1 MNTNQINNR
10 KAQLIES
17 IKAGLALRNS
27 VAPGELLAL
36 VSNADPINFERG
48 VGVLTMQTGVDSD
61 EMLDYQIDNECC
73 ESALEVARHT
83 VYMDPERSMINAYK
97 YENSLIPDD
106 ELLAF
111 ALFFIADSD
120 LVTSANETGEIEFD
134 DVANLVNH
142 MANRMKFFF
151 TCLREK
157 RYDILNL
164 IVHYARKYKSE
175 DIDTRFCFDTVIP
188 DDGGV
193 IEYFNSLVDV
203 NAFRSR
209 NMQMRSER
217 IFADPDPKESMNFSP
232 DDHSDDHEDLIE
244 ETEYDEDIDS
254 FEEIECDD
262 DLDFIEDIVEDDIC
276 DSEE

>member
-10 KAQLIES
+10 KAQIIES
-17 IKAGLALRNS
+17 LKAGLGLRNA

-61 EMLDYQIDNECC
+61 EMLDYQINNECC

-120 LVTSANETGEIEFD
+120 LVTSANETDEVEFD
-134 DVANLVNH
+134 DVANLINH

-175 DIDTRFCFDTVIP
+175 DIDTRFCFDTVTP

-209 NMQMRSER
+209 NMQMRAER
-217 IFADPDPKESMNFSP
+217 IFADPDSKESMNFSP
-232 DDHSDDHEDLIE
+232 DDHSDDHEDPIE
-244 ETEYDEDIDS
+244 EADYDEDVASIDKT
-254 FEEIECDD
+254 EYDD
-262 DLDFIEDIVEDDIC
+262 DLDSIKDIGEDDLC

>member
-10 KAQLIES
+10 KAQFIES
-17 IKAGLALRNS
+17 IKAGLGLRNA

-61 EMLDYQIDNECC
+61 EMLDYQIDNEFC
-73 ESALEVARHT
+73 ESALEVARHA
-83 VYMDPERSMINAYK
+83 VYMDPERSKINAYK

-120 LVTSANETGEIEFD
+120 LVISANETGEVEFD
-134 DVANLVNH
+134 DVANLINH
-142 MANRMKFFF
+142 IANRMKFFF

-175 DIDTRFCFDTVIP
+175 DIDTRFCFDTVTP

-193 IEYFNSLVDV
+193 IDYFNSLVDI

-209 NMQMRSER
+209 KMKMRTER
-217 IFADPDPKESMNFSP
+217 IFAAPEAKASMDISP
-232 DDHSDDHEDLIE
+232 GDHCDD
-244 ETEYDEDIDS
+244 DEDSVED
-254 FEEIECDD
+254 IECDD
-262 DLDFIEDIVEDDIC
+262 DLECFEETDEDDIC

>member
-10 KAQLIES
+10 KAQIIES
-17 IKAGLALRNS
+17 IKAGLRLRNA
-27 VAPGELLAL
+27 VAPGELLAF
-36 VSNADPINFERG
+36 VSNADPLNFERG

-120 LVTSANETGEIEFD
+120 LVTSANETDEVEFD
-134 DVANLVNH
+134 DVANLINH

>member
-10 KAQLIES
+10 KAQIIECL
-17 IKAGLALRNS
+17 KAGLGLRNA

-83 VYMDPERSMINAYK
+83 VYIDPERSMINAYK
-97 YENSLIPDD
+97 YENSMIPDD

-120 LVTSANETGEIEFD
+120 LVTSANETDEVEFD
-134 DVANLVNH
+134 DVANLINH

-175 DIDTRFCFDTVIP
+175 DIDTRFCFDTVTP

-209 NMQMRSER
+209 NMQMRAER
-217 IFADPDPKESMNFSP
+217 IFADPDSKESMNFSP
-232 DDHSDDHEDLIE
+232 DDHSDDHEDPIE
-244 ETEYDEDIDS
+244 EADYDEDVASIDKT
-254 FEEIECDD
+254 EYDD
-262 DLDFIEDIVEDDIC
+262 DLDSIKDIGEDDLC

>member
-120 LVTSANETGEIEFD
+120 LVTSANETDEVEFD
-134 DVANLVNH
+134 DVANLINH

>member
-17 IKAGLALRNS
+17 IKAGLGLGNA

-36 VSNADPINFERG
+36 VSNADPLNFERG

-120 LVTSANETGEIEFD
+120 LVTSANETGEVEFD
-134 DVANLVNH
+134 DVANLINH

-175 DIDTRFCFDTVIP
+175 DIDTRFCFDTVNP

-209 NMQMRSER
+209 NMQMRAER

-232 DDHSDDHEDLIE
+232 DDYCDDDEDSVE
-244 ETEYDEDIDS
+244 EADYDEDVDSIDKT
-254 FEEIECDD
+254 EYDD
-262 DLDFIEDIVEDDIC
+262 DLDSIEDIGEDDLC

>member
-1 MNTNQINNR
+1 M
-10 KAQLIES
+10 
-17 IKAGLALRNS
+17 
-27 VAPGELLAL
+27 
-36 VSNADPINFERG
+36 
-48 VGVLTMQTGVDSD
+48 
-61 EMLDYQIDNECC
+61 
-73 ESALEVARHT
+73 
-83 VYMDPERSMINAYK
+83 
-97 YENSLIPDD
+97 IPDD

-120 LVTSANETGEIEFD
+120 LVTSANETGEVEFD
-134 DVANLVNH
+134 DVANLINH

-175 DIDTRFCFDTVIP
+175 DVDTRFCFDTVTP

-193 IEYFNSLVDV
+193 IDYFNSLVDV

-209 NMQMRSER
+209 NMQMRAER
-217 IFADPDPKESMNFSP
+217 IFADPDSKESMNFSP
-232 DDHSDDHEDLIE
+232 DDHSDDHEDP
-244 ETEYDEDIDS
+244 
-254 FEEIECDD
+254 
-262 DLDFIEDIVEDDIC
+262 IEDILDDNLC

>member
-10 KAQLIES
+10 KAQIIES
-17 IKAGLALRNS
+17 IKAGLGLRNA

-36 VSNADPINFERG
+36 VSNADPLNFERG

-83 VYMDPERSMINAYK
+83 VYMDPERSKINAYK
-97 YENSLIPDD
+97 YENSMIPDD
-106 ELLAF
+106 GLLAF

-120 LVTSANETGEIEFD
+120 LVTSANETGEVEFD
-134 DVANLVNH
+134 DVANLINH

-175 DIDTRFCFDTVIP
+175 DVDTRFCFDTVTP

-209 NMQMRSER
+209 KMKMRTER
-217 IFADPDPKESMNFSP
+217 IFADPEAKASMDISP
-232 DDHSDDHEDLIE
+232 DDHSDDHEDPIE

-262 DLDFIEDIVEDDIC
+262 LDSIEDILDDDLC

>member
-120 LVTSANETGEIEFD
+120 LVTSANETGEVEFD
-134 DVANLVNH
+134 DVANLINH

-175 DIDTRFCFDTVIP
+175 DVDTRFCFDTVTP

-209 NMQMRSER
+209 NMQMRAER

>member
-10 KAQLIES
+10 KAQIIES
-17 IKAGLALRNS
+17 IKAGLRLRNA

-36 VSNADPINFERG
+36 VSNADPLNFERG

-97 YENSLIPDD
+97 YENSMIPDD

-120 LVTSANETGEIEFD
+120 LVTSANETGEVEFD
-134 DVANLVNH
+134 DVANLINH

-175 DIDTRFCFDTVIP
+175 DIDTRFCFDTVTP

-209 NMQMRSER
+209 NMQMRAER

-262 DLDFIEDIVEDDIC
+262 DLDFIEDIDEDDLC

>member
-10 KAQLIES
+10 KAQIIES
-17 IKAGLALRNS
+17 IKAGLGLRNA

-36 VSNADPINFERG
+36 VSNADPLNFERG

-83 VYMDPERSMINAYK
+83 VYMDPERSKINAYK
-97 YENSLIPDD
+97 YENSMIPDD
-106 ELLAF
+106 GLLAF

-120 LVTSANETGEIEFD
+120 LVTSANETGEVEFD
-134 DVANLVNH
+134 DVANLINH

-175 DIDTRFCFDTVIP
+175 DVDTRFCFDTVTP

-209 NMQMRSER
+209 KMKMRTER
-217 IFADPDPKESMNFSP
+217 IFAAPEAKASMDISP
-232 DDHSDDHEDLIE
+232 DDHSDDHEDSIE
-244 ETEYDEDIDS
+244 ET
-254 FEEIECDD
+254 ECDD
-262 DLDFIEDIVEDDIC
+262 DLECFEETDEDDLC

>member
-17 IKAGLALRNS
+17 IKAGLGLGNA

-36 VSNADPINFERG
+36 VSNADPLNFERG

-120 LVTSANETGEIEFD
+120 LVTSANETGEVEFD
-134 DVANLVNH
+134 DVANLINH

-175 DIDTRFCFDTVIP
+175 DIDTRFCFDTVNP

-209 NMQMRSER
+209 NMQMRAER

-232 DDHSDDHEDLIE
+232 DDHCDDDEDSVE
-244 ETEYDEDIDS
+244 EADYDEDVDSIDKT
-254 FEEIECDD
+254 EYDD
-262 DLDFIEDIVEDDIC
+262 DLDSIEDIGEDDLC

>member
-10 KAQLIES
+10 KAQIIES
-17 IKAGLALRNS
+17 IKAGLGLRNA

-36 VSNADPINFERG
+36 VSNADPLNFERG

-83 VYMDPERSMINAYK
+83 VYMDPERSKINAYK
-97 YENSLIPDD
+97 YENSMIPDD

-120 LVTSANETGEIEFD
+120 LVISANETGEVEFD
-134 DVANLVNH
+134 DVANLINH
-142 MANRMKFFF
+142 IANRMKFFF

-175 DIDTRFCFDTVIP
+175 DVDTRFCFDTVTP

-193 IEYFNSLVDV
+193 IEYFNSLVDI

-209 NMQMRSER
+209 KMKMRTER
-217 IFADPDPKESMNFSP
+217 IFAAPEAKASKDISP
-232 DDHSDDHEDLIE
+232 GDHCDDDEDSVE
-244 ETEYDEDIDS
+244 ETEYDEDVDS
-254 FEEIECDD
+254 VEDIECDD
-262 DLDFIEDIVEDDIC
+262 LDSIEDILDDDLC